1 MARVSV
7 FNSPFLVG
15 FDLFERALDRGT
27 KAQGDGFPPY
37 NIEQISADSLR
48 VTLAVAG
55 FAMDQLSV
63 EVETIR

>member
-15 FDLFERALDRGT
+15 FDHFERALDRVT

-37 NIEQISADSLR
+37 NIE
-48 VTLAVAG
+48 
-55 FAMDQLSV
+55 
-63 EVETIR
+63 